1 MPLIYRGC
9 PQFIPQNKNQ
19 IKWGPLRCT
28 ITDWIQ
34 YNLECPREPNR
45 LKSRYPEIVFVRGWQ
60 GSDGGLYEPKQL
72 NGMPSLSYIT
82 DVTNTRTLFAAH
94 HIDLPAG
101 NVTPEQ
107 GHQAINAWVLKTF
120 EREWRVIPSGLPVP
134 RPQTRLNPMSMT
146 PTIGSA
152 VFLPYLHLGLFGACV
167 QHRVAATLHSCI
179 PIVLHAASKV
189 SN

>member
-1 MPLIYRGC
+1 
-9 PQFIPQNKNQ
+9 
-19 IKWGPLRCT
+19 
-28 ITDWIQ
+28 
-34 YNLECPREPNR
+34 
-45 LKSRYPEIVFVRGWQ
+45 
-60 GSDGGLYEPKQL
+60 
-72 NGMPSLSYIT
+72 MPSLSYIT

-167 QHRVAATLHSCI
+167 QHRVEATLHSCI